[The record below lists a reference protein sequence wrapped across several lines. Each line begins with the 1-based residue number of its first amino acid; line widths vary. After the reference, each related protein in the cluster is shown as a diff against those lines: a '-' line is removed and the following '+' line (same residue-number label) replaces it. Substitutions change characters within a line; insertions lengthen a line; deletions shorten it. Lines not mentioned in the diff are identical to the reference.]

1 MNHLGDQRV
10 PSVGAETGFDV
21 FHSLIVC
28 AIKHI
33 EKLKSKGMNEYGLS
47 ATHTLCMRRLFEA
60 ESGLTRTELAH
71 ACQVDRA
78 QITRVI
84 GELLSKEL
92 VAEVGSGSGYRKKCA
107 LTKKGREIAA
117 EINDLVA
124 RLQFFVSGSIPP
136 EELEIFY
143 KTLRSI
149 CDNLKEAE
157 MLF

>member
-1 MNHLGDQRV
+1 MNQSRGQEV
-10 PSVGAETGFDV
+10 PREAAETGFDV

-33 EKLKSKGMNEYGLS
+33 ERLKSKGMNEYGLS

-92 VAEVGSGSGYRKKCA
+92 VEEVGQGSGYRKKCQ
-107 LTKKGREIAA
+107 LTPKGKEIAA

-124 RLQFFVSGSIPP
+124 RIQCFVSGGIPP
-136 EELEIFY
+136 EDLAVFY
-143 KTLRSI
+143 RTLRAI

-157 MLF
+157 KLL